1 MKKLNIGDAYFHAT
15 QYASVNGKPP
25 IEISHKKDFAT
36 FEEARIYAK
45 GALALIKY
53 PKLANFPE
61 LKEKI
66 SDYKVTPVCEGGSPS
81 YGYKKRTC
89 SYYANFDYIVHQG
102 QRIAG
107 GFVRGDKVGR
117 VTMKYCNNNYCPNII
132 IPTNEQIVA
141 FSLIK
146 QLFPEIKLDY
156 ASQVTPEAI
165 DVVNEAFDKYMES
178 SKTVNLLENTL
189 KDFYSG
195 TGSLKAATG
204 IVKNIASYIAAQEI
218 NKFNFGILNDFVN
231 KTFVDSSRSSL
242 SEKQTKAA
250 YRSAIEAA
258 LLNI

>member
-15 QYASVNGKPP
+15 QYATVNGRPP

-53 PKLANFPE
+53 PKLANYPE
-61 LKEKI
+61 FKEKI

-81 YGYKKRTC
+81 YGYKNRTC
-89 SYYANFDYIVHQG
+89 PYYANFDYIIQQG
-102 QRIAG
+102 QRIG
-107 GFVRGDKVGR
+107 EVVRGDKVGT
-117 VTMKYCNNNYCPNII
+117 VTMKYCDNRYCPNLTK
-132 IPTNEQIVA
+132 PTAEQVVA

-156 ASQVTPEAI
+156 ASQVTSAAI
-165 DVVNEAFDKYMES
+165 KVVNEAFDKYMES
-178 SKTVNLLENTL
+178 SKTVNLLEDTL

-195 TGSLKAATG
+195 TGSLKAVGG
-204 IVKNIASYIAAQEI
+204 IVKNIAGYIAAQEI